1 MPFLDIEIDD
11 ILYACSR
18 HDIKELIQALV
29 DEGHLPKEILNDN
42 KEVKE
47 ELIRRGRMEDEF
59 SQKLEKLKSKY
70 YNLTQEEESFFESIF
85 KKYI

>member
-1 MPFLDIEIDD
+1 MPFLDIDIED

-29 DEGHLPKEILNDN
+29 EEGHLPKEVLNEN
-42 KEVKE
+42 KEVKQ
-47 ELIRRGRMEDEF
+47 ELIRRGRLEDEF

-70 YNLTQEEESFFESIF
+70 YNLSSEDEKFLESIF